1 MFELAWAQVK
11 GLGFPWVQPQPGLNG
26 PKRFQG
32 KRAANGPAPSNKERE
47 MKRTWK
53 GLATASVIAMA
64 AALPAAAETTIRLS
78 TYVNEADIRYD
89 GFVHFAELV
98 AEKTGGSVKVEIF
111 PSATLHG
118 WSEGVDAVQGG
129 VSDMSWIPADERL
142 PCYRVTSLYPTA
154 VNLDGQVEM
163 DAAYAE
169 LVKDEAANVNLIPV
183 FNSNYSYDQEW
194 WFEEPI
200 ADLGDLQGKQVRS
213 IGPLVSMMIETWGG
227 APVFVA
233 PKEVFQSAER
243 GVVDGINMGVATYS
257 SWKLWDVMP
266 YMVNASLFYGNI
278 QYMMNKEKFDAM
290 SADEQSAVMAAAKET
305 EEWLKP
311 RYEDWVDQRVGT
323 AVMRGGGQ
331 AVSISHDQRMAL
343 IDSVQGKWDEEVN
356 AACGQ
361 DMADKVRALFAEH
374 AP

>member
-1 MFELAWAQVK
+1 MKTSLK
-11 GLGFPWVQPQPGLNG
+11 GLIATTALVLTV
-26 PKRFQG
+26 
-32 KRAANGPAPSNKERE
+32 AVPA
-47 MKRTWK
+47 M
-53 GLATASVIAMA
+53 
-64 AALPAAAETTIRLS
+64 AETTIRLS

-111 PSATLHG
+111 PSSTLHG

-129 VSDMSWIPADERL
+129 VSDMSWMPADERL
-142 PCYRVTSLYPTA
+142 PCYRVTSLYPVA
-154 VNLDGQVEM
+154 IDLEGQVEM
-163 DAAYAE
+163 DAAYADI
-169 LVKDEAANVNLIPV
+169 VRDEAAAINLVPV

-194 WFEEPI
+194 WFEEAI
-200 ADLGDLQGKQVRS
+200 DDLGNLAGKQVRS
-213 IGPLVSMMIETWGG
+213 IGPLVSLMIETWGG

-266 YMVNASLFYGNI
+266 YMVKASLFYGNI
-278 QYMMNKEKFDAM
+278 QYMMNKEKFDGM
-290 SADEQSAVMAAAKET
+290 TADEQAAVMAAAKET

-311 RYEDWVDQRVGT
+311 RYEDWVDQRVGN
-323 AVMRGGGQ
+323 AVMKGGGA
-331 AVSISHDQRMAL
+331 AVAIPEDKRMEL
-343 IDSVQGKWDEEVN
+343 IASVQGKWDETVD
-356 AACGQ
+356 AACGPE
-361 DMADKVRALFAEH
+361 MAGKIRDLFAQH

>member
-1 MFELAWAQVK
+1 MTLSLKA
-11 GLGFPWVQPQPGLNG
+11 L
-26 PKRFQG
+26 
-32 KRAANGPAPSNKERE
+32 
-47 MKRTWK
+47 MT
-53 GLATASVIAMA
+53 ATAFGTTLVAPAM
-64 AALPAAAETTIRLS
+64 AETTIRLS

-89 GFVHFAELV
+89 GFVHFAKLV
-98 AEKTGGSVKVEIF
+98 AEKTGGSVEVQIF

-129 VSDMSWIPADERL
+129 VSDMSWMPADERL
-142 PCYRVTSLYPTA
+142 PCYRVTSLYPVA
-154 VNLDGQVEM
+154 VDLENQIEM
-163 DAAYAE
+163 DAAYAD
-169 LVKDEAANVNLIPV
+169 LVRDEAANINLVPV

-194 WFEEPI
+194 WFEGGIE
-200 ADLGDLQGKQVRS
+200 DLGNLDGKQVRS
-213 IGPLVSMMIETWGG
+213 IGPLVSLMIETWGG

-266 YMVNASLFYGNI
+266 YMVNANLFYGNI
-278 QYMMNKEKFDAM
+278 NYMMNKDKFDSM
-290 SADEQSAVMAAAKET
+290 SADEQAAVLAAARET

-323 AVMRGGGQ
+323 AVMKGGGA
-331 AVSISHDQRMAL
+331 AVSISEDKRMEL
-343 IDSVQGKWDEEVN
+343 IDSVQGTWNETVD
-356 AACGQ
+356 AACGP
-361 DMADKVRALFAEH
+361 DLAGKIRDLFAQH